1 MMQVLIVTG
10 GIGSGKSE
18 VCRIIQDAFDCGV
31 YNADARVKMLYDNHP
46 SLLDDIEAELGTALR
61 DSDGKFL
68 PSRLAQCIFN
78 DKEKLQVV
86 EGLVFPALIEDFELW
101 KAGYA
106 DDDFVVFESATVL
119 EKPQFK
125 GFGDKVILVDAP
137 FQTRLERASRRD
149 GVAKNMIYSRMMNQ
163 VMMNKISDG
172 EINPG
177 TDAVIHNDC
186 ALDELHQQVLLTI
199 ERLYGKIN

>member
-1 MMQVLIVTG
+1 MIIVLTG
-10 GIGSGKSE
+10 GIGSGKSQ
-18 VCRIIQDAFDCGV
+18 VCRILSEDYGFHV
-31 YNADARVKMLYDNHP
+31 YEADARVKELYNTHP
-46 SLLDDIEAELGTALR
+46 ELLSRIEVALGASFRNAEG
-61 DSDGKFL
+61 DFV
-68 PSRLAQCIFN
+68 PSSLAQVIFCDAN
-78 DKEKLQVV
+78 ALETV
-86 EGLVFPALIEDFELW
+86 ESLVFPVLI
-101 KAGYA
+101 
-106 DDDFVVFESATVL
+106 DDFNTWMSGITDDLPVIFESATVL

-172 EINPG
+172 EIDPD

-186 ALDELHQQVLLTI
+186 TLDELHQQVLLTI